1 MSASRE
7 QDYIT
12 IVRQYNRSI
21 WEGIHALNAMRAE
34 WDALD
39 YSTTLD
45 RGEGPNDGIDA
56 IMIGA
61 VLFDTMGA
69 FEAVLADGHATNMAK
84 LL

>member
-39 YSTTLD
+39 YSTT
-45 RGEGPNDGIDA
+45 RYSSTRWRHFRMCWP
-56 IMIGA
+56 A
-61 VLFDTMGA
+61 VMPQTW
-69 FEAVLADGHATNMAK
+69 HACSEF
-84 LL
+84 

>member
-45 RGEGPNDGIDA
+45 PGENANEGITSVE
-56 IMIGA
+56 IGA
-61 VLFDTMGA
+61 VLFDTMAA
-69 FEAVLADGHATNMAK
+69 FQDVLASGHATNMAR

>member
-1 MSASRE
+1 MSVARE

-12 IVRQYNRSI
+12 IVRQYNRTI

-45 RGEGPNDGIDA
+45 RGEGPNDGITSVE
-56 IMIGA
+56 IGA

-69 FEAVLADGHATNMAK
+69 FEVVLADGHATNMAK